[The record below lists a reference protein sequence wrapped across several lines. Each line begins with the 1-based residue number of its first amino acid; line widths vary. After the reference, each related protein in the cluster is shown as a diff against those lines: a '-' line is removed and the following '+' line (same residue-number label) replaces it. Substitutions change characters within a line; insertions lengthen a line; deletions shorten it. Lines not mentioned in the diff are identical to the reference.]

1 VGLTYSFLVFSGDQ
15 PPDLT
20 VPADP
25 GEADEFTRLLLPRT
39 PYSRVGEERLL
50 DLCFPPREELAVGAF
65 AGGILLATRDAHL
78 YNPDILNPRYLRD
91 RGWPHVR
98 LLTSRSLYDMFAYG
112 HWRDQQMT
120 RCVSVNANAGV
131 WCDEGVPEP
140 FETGLPTSADRWLD
154 MSNMALASSLR
165 LNGEAGPDTLDLL
178 DWEDVTLHSFA
189 RGDRAR

>member
-1 VGLTYSFLVFSGDQ
+1 MGLTYSFLVFSGDQ

-25 GEADEFTRLLLPRT
+25 GEADEYTRLLLPRT

-91 RGWPHVR
+91 RGLTLATRPIVDITIALRHVR
-98 LLTSRSLYDMFAYG
+98 LRPLAR
-112 HWRDQQMT
+112 
-120 RCVSVNANAGV
+120 
-131 WCDEGVPEP
+131 
-140 FETGLPTSADRWLD
+140 SADD
-154 MSNMALASSLR
+154 ALR
-165 LNGEAGPDTLDLL
+165 LCKRQCRRL
-178 DWEDVTLHSFA
+178 VRRRCS
-189 RGDRAR
+189 